1 MVSLLSSGRDQ
12 VVHTRYGRQAILLKS
27 KGSESFD
34 LVINPDDAGADQMT
48 LTPLLSNSMNEA
60 LYLCQDSYKHIT
72 VP

>member
-1 MVSLLSSGRDQ
+1 M
-12 VVHTRYGRQAILLKS
+12 VHTRYGRQAILLKS

-48 LTPLLSNSMNEA
+48 LTPLISNSMNEVA
-60 LYLCQDSYKHIT
+60 VAWGLAFWGRSRVASYKHIT